1 MFFSIKSREWCPLCR
16 QKCQELVEGSEG
28 SWKLFVTKK
37 THKESGKQKKG
48 RTTYPKCVGTGRAPN
63 RVEMKKENDR
73 RQNEK
78 RKCSSKIKK
87 NKKVAAPSRK
97 NNKKQKV
104 LEI

>member
-1 MFFSIKSREWCPLCR
+1 M
-16 QKCQELVEGSEG
+16 VEGSEG
-28 SWKLFVTKK
+28 SWKLFDTKK

-97 NNKKQKV
+97 KNKKQKV